1 MKGGE
6 EKDAEFSALV
16 KELCPHL
23 SADEYVDFD
32 VTVSTT
38 EFQFGTQVV
47 NWQQKARN
55 ECIEKIIY
63 PQGLDNEMISGDT
76 N

>member
-1 MKGGE
+1 MKGDE
-6 EKDAEFSALV
+6 EEDAEFSALV

-23 SADEYVDFD
+23 SADEYVDFN

-38 EFQFGTQVV
+38 EFQFRTHVV
-47 NWQQKARN
+47 DWQQKARN
-55 ECIEKIIY
+55 ECIEKITY
-63 PQGLDNEMISGDT
+63 PHGLDNEMISDDT

>member
-1 MKGGE
+1 MKGDE
-6 EKDAEFSALV
+6 EEDAEFSALV

-23 SADEYVDFD
+23 SAVEYVDFD

-38 EFQFGTQVV
+38 EFQFGTHVV
-47 NWQQKARN
+47 DWQQKARN
-55 ECIEKIIY
+55 ECIKKIIY
-63 PQGLDNEMISGDT
+63 PQGLDNEIISDDT